1 MSNFSS
7 EIEPVT
13 RYMNRH
19 EMLVYFNRRG
29 MRPGIIGT
37 ALDGASGKEL
47 DRAATIFDLTRGRAE
62 LWGFKLPWSQ
72 RDETLRS
79 RIWLKFQADNY
90 NPNDTSVRLY
100 P

>member
-1 MSNFSS
+1 
-7 EIEPVT
+7 
-13 RYMNRH
+13 MNRQ

-29 MRPGIIGT
+29 MRPGIVGV
-37 ALDGASGKEL
+37 ALDRTSGKML
-47 DRAATIFDLTRGRAE
+47 DKAARSFNLTREPAE
-62 LWGFKLPWSQ
+62 FCGFKLPWGQ